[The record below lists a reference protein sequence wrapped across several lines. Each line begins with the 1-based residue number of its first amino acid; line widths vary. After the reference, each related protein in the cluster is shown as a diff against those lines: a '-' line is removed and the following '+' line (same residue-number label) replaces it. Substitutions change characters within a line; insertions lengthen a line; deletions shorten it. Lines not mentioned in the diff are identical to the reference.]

1 MENKITSGIWFVF
14 IGIILLLHNI
24 DVINFN
30 FIATLKYWPLLIVI
44 VGINLMVQNRMYG
57 NYIKIA
63 ANVLFLG
70 WITYV
75 GLTSP
80 SSHWTS
86 ELFNNRDIK
95 IGDLDD
101 DAELLNSVQ
110 TEIDSSADA
119 ASLEFNGGAGKF
131 DIRGDS
137 TSKLVSAH
145 SENDNMGMNIQSKV
159 EEGKQRVILNA
170 KPTNNNNKKT
180 GKVFIEINEKQLW
193 DLEFNYG
200 AATIDGDLSNVRF
213 NNLEINTGASDMNL
227 KLGMPQSEV
236 SNINIATG
244 ASKIHFNIPKEAAI
258 SVKYSS
264 ILSKNSFE
272 GFKTKKNGKA
282 LTANYEEATM
292 KFDIELDGAANTF
305 TITRY

>member
-1 MENKITSGIWFVF
+1 MENKITSGLWFVF

-30 FIATLKYWPLLIVI
+30 FVATLKYWPLLIVI

-80 SSHWTS
+80 SSHWSS
-86 ELFNNRDIK
+86 ELFNNGDIN

-101 DAELLNSVQ
+101 NVQLLHSVETDVDA
-110 TEIDSSADA
+110 SAEA
-119 ASLEFNGGAGKF
+119 ASLEFNGGAGHF
-131 DIRGDS
+131 EIRGDS
-137 TSKLVSAH
+137 TSKLVRAN
-145 SENDNMGMNIQSKV
+145 SENDNMGMNIESKV
-159 EEGKQRVILNA
+159 VEGKQRVILNA
-170 KPTNNNNKKT
+170 KPTSNNNKKT
-180 GKVFIEINEKQLW
+180 GKVFIEINERQLW

-200 AATIDGDLSNVRF
+200 AATINGDLSNVRF
-213 NNLEINTGASDMNL
+213 NNLAINTGASNMDL

-236 SNINIATG
+236 SQINIATG
-244 ASKIHFNIPKEAAI
+244 ASKIHFQIPKEAAI

-282 LTANYEEATM
+282 LTENYEEAAM
-292 KFDIELDGAANTF
+292 KFDIVLDGAANTF